1 MIEHIVLFDYSNEIN
16 QDAKDEYF
24 TILLNSVETLKNI
37 PGVVNISLVNN
48 LSLESDLVFRVIF
61 NNLEELKKF
70 QIHPLHEKH
79 KERTKNIVT
88 NRRVIDFEI

>member
-1 MIEHIVLFDYSNEIN
+1 MIEHIVLFDYANDIN
-16 QDAKDEYF
+16 KETKEEYF

-37 PGVVNISLVNN
+37 PGIINISLVNN
-48 LSLESDLVFRVIF
+48 LSSESDLVFRVIF
-61 NNLEELKKF
+61 NNLEDLKKF